1 MIFKVL
7 RLTYSDTLLIQNL
20 IDDFLTNEE
29 NPNVEHFIN
38 TVKDDR
44 TYLYI
49 AKTSQKIVGYCL
61 VYRFP
66 SIYSNHNLAYLYDIE
81 VLREFR
87 KKGIGKKLINSIKVQ
102 LAKDNVDNLWL
113 GTATDN
119 VSGQLLFSKTGAI
132 KSNETFYEYT
142 YEL

>member
-119 VSGQLLFSKTGAI
+119 VNGQLLFSKTGAI